1 MALILSFTALQ
12 PFYLSTQAVAR
23 TTPNIYLQNGLPPRA
38 NLNKDY
44 GESLF
49 IIQFTGPVEEKW
61 KDTLASLGIEV
72 GDYIPDFAFVVKAN
86 GQELRKAAK
95 LPFVKAIY
103 EYPFE
108 MRISK
113 RAMGS
118 KELIA
123 RGFKKGKT
131 FQVKMNN
138 PQKIF
143 ETDRFITWVDAPPV
157 RELFNDV
164 AAQIIEVNPTAW
176 EYPDTNLTGEGQIV
190 GIADTGVDTGNLDT
204 LHPDLKDALL
214 KVYALGR
221 TNDWSDPAAHGTHV
235 FGSVAG
241 RGVASDGKIKGM
253 APGAKVV
260 FQSVLDNRGGLGGLP
275 SDLNDLFITPYN
287 DGARIHT
294 NSWGCP
300 LQYCGNAY
308 DTESQQ
314 VDEFTWNH
322 GDMTILFAAG
332 NDGYDYNKNEVVY
345 DSVTPPSTAKN
356 CITVGASE
364 SYRVGD
370 PNIPDDY
377 EFYADNINEIALF
390 SSRGWTSDGRI
401 KPDVVAPGTW
411 ILSVKSQVADDDAF
425 WPGET
430 VKGDGGDYAWMGGTS
445 MATPITAGFVA
456 VVRQYLEDVVG
467 LKNPSSSLIKALLIA
482 TAKPLGS
489 DIVTR
494 DYGWGRISMDNILNG
509 KKILLDESVTATLK
523 TGESWTYSFSLSD
536 TATLKIALVWRD
548 YPGSPEASKYLVN
561 DLDLT
566 LTTPSGDSY
575 YGNHML
581 YDSPDRI
588 NNVEVIY
595 VPSAK
600 AGDYTIKVTGYNVP
614 EGPQPFSVVIF
625 GADSSSSDDNSGGDD
640 GDQENDT
647 EAPTVSITSQE
658 DGSTVSGTVEI
669 QVSAT
674 DNVGIDKVE
683 LYIGDTLVGSDSQS
697 PYTFSIDTTKYEDG
711 TYTITAKAY
720 DTSGNTAE
728 ASIKLTFDNEDDSS
742 SEDTTAPTVE
752 ITSPE
757 DGSIVRG
764 STIYVYFTVSDNVGV
779 TYAKVYVDGYLYASG
794 EISDGDYY
802 VGISLTRGWHTI
814 TVKAYDAAGNEG
826 EDSITIYKS
835 GR

>member
-1 MALILSFTALQ
+1 
-12 PFYLSTQAVAR
+12 
-23 TTPNIYLQNGLPPRA
+23 
-38 NLNKDY
+38 
-44 GESLF
+44 
-49 IIQFTGPVEEKW
+49 
-61 KDTLASLGIEV
+61 
-72 GDYIPDFAFVVKAN
+72 
-86 GQELRKAAK
+86 
-95 LPFVKAIY
+95 
-103 EYPFE
+103 
-108 MRISK
+108 
-113 RAMGS
+113 
-118 KELIA
+118 
-123 RGFKKGKT
+123 
-131 FQVKMNN
+131 
-138 PQKIF
+138 
-143 ETDRFITWVDAPPV
+143 
-157 RELFNDV
+157 
-164 AAQIIEVNPTAW
+164 
-176 EYPDTNLTGEGQIV
+176 
-190 GIADTGVDTGNLDT
+190 
-204 LHPDLKDALL
+204 
-214 KVYALGR
+214 
-221 TNDWSDPAAHGTHV
+221 
-235 FGSVAG
+235 
-241 RGVASDGKIKGM
+241 
-253 APGAKVV
+253 
-260 FQSVLDNRGGLGGLP
+260 
-275 SDLNDLFITPYN
+275 
-287 DGARIHT
+287 
-294 NSWGCP
+294 
-300 LQYCGNAY
+300 
-308 DTESQQ
+308 
-314 VDEFTWNH
+314 
-322 GDMTILFAAG
+322 
-332 NDGYDYNKNEVVY
+332 
-345 DSVTPPSTAKN
+345 
-356 CITVGASE
+356 
-364 SYRVGD
+364 
-370 PNIPDDY
+370 
-377 EFYADNINEIALF
+377 
-390 SSRGWTSDGRI
+390 
-401 KPDVVAPGTW
+401 
-411 ILSVKSQVADDDAF
+411 
-425 WPGET
+425 
-430 VKGDGGDYAWMGGTS
+430 
-445 MATPITAGFVA
+445 